1 MIVSVRSK
9 SHGSDLGMVHE
20 GFLSWH
26 LQKEVKL
33 KFDLTK
39 SWCIFDV
46 NREIELD
53 LGYWHLFVEVQWEWY
68 GNIIGMY
75 MY

>member
-1 MIVSVRSK
+1 MPLHRLNNFREIYSLMIVSMRSK

-20 GFLSWH
+20 GFLSWQ

-53 LGYWHLFVEVQWEWY
+53 LGY
-68 GNIIGMY
+68 
-75 MY
+75 